1 MAQNFEPFHVPQQNR
16 KNKLRV
22 TSQSNQEQQNPPTPL
37 YSRQAFMSPPQSS
50 SFFPLQTLKDMSHQP
65 LSSQGLS
72 LSLSFQLDSQRH
84 NAVSVSGDYLKQ
96 NGEMKSTVV
105 PLGPFTGYASILNS
119 SRFLK
124 PAQQILDDICG
135 VINCANANLP
145 LDGLSER

>member
-1 MAQNFEPFHVPQQNR
+1 
-16 KNKLRV
+16 
-22 TSQSNQEQQNPPTPL
+22 
-37 YSRQAFMSPPQSS
+37 MSPSQSS

-145 LDGLSER
+145 LDGLSESEIARERISFLSDRVEHQCFAADLSLMNRKKNSDSNS

>member
-37 YSRQAFMSPPQSS
+37 YSRQAFMSPSQSS

-72 LSLSFQLDSQRH
+72 LSLSFQLDNQRH

-135 VINCANANLP
+135 VINCANANP
-145 LDGLSER
+145 SAGWFE